1 MERFGDDVV
10 EIIKDSNPV
19 DKSKL
24 DPQKVRPLTVSPR
37 SCIEGV

>member
-1 MERFGDDVV
+1 M

-24 DPQKVRPLTVSPR
+24 DPQKVRTPGMQVGMP
-37 SCIEGV
+37 

>member
-1 MERFGDDVV
+1 MV

-24 DPQKVRPLTVSPR
+24 DPQKVGPLITPPPK
-37 SCIEGV
+37 IL